1 MYDYIDPAFGIP
13 LAVILWTVLL
23 IVTLASLRAAK
34 LRRDKKFLADRRAR
48 RRATHIQM
56 LVENESSFTER
67 LNK

>member
-34 LRRDKKFLADRRAR
+34 LRRDKKFLADRRAKR
-48 RRATHIQM
+48 RETHIQL
-56 LVENESSFTER
+56 LVENEAAITER